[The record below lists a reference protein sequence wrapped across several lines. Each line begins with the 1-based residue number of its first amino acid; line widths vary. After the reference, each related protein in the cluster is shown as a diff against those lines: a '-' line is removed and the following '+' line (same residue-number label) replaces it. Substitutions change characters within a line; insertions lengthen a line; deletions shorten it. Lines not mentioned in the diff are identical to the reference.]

1 MSNIGDNWACPYC
14 NRAQVI
20 TEDRFGNRL
29 TWMSVNGCEHGRL
42 GHIAEYIVCAN
53 DECRK
58 LTFRL
63 YLVQQGKYNP
73 NKAENFEIAG
83 LVDEW
88 RLLPAS
94 FARPQPGYIPGPLR
108 RDYEEACAI
117 RDLSPK
123 ASATITRR
131 CIQGIIRDFCGI
143 SKKRLIDEINE
154 LRERVDN
161 GNAPAGVQLD
171 TVVAIDHVRSIGN
184 IGAHMEA
191 DINVI
196 VDVDPDEAQKLIE
209 LVELLFDEWYVARER
224 RRQRLAE
231 LGVIAAG
238 KKAIQEQKKL
248 PAPVEQ
254 QPSAAQ
260 T

>member
-1 MSNIGDNWACPYC
+1 MPKVGDNWTCPYC

-20 TEDRFGNRL
+20 SKDRFETRL
-29 TWMSVNGCEHGRL
+29 TWIDVKGCEHGEL
-42 GHIAEYIVCAN
+42 GHWVEYVVCAN
-53 DECRK
+53 DKCRK
-58 LTFRL
+58 LSLGF
-63 YLVQQGKYNP
+63 YLVQQGPWN
-73 NKAENFEIAG
+73 NREDRFNIAG
-83 LVDEW
+83 LVGDW

-94 FARPQPGYIPGPLR
+94 FARPQPDYIPEPLR

-143 SKKRLIDEINE
+143 SKKRLIDEIKE
-154 LRERVDN
+154 LRDRVDN
-161 GNAPAGVQLD
+161 GNAPAGVQHD
-171 TVVAIDHVRSIGN
+171 TVDAIDHVRSIGN

-209 LVELLFDEWYVARER
+209 LTELLFDEWYVARER

-231 LGVIAAG
+231 LGVIAEG
-238 KKAIQEQKKL
+238 KKAIQQQKKL
-248 PAPVEQ
+248 PAP
-254 QPSAAQ
+254 A
-260 T
+260 

>member
-1 MSNIGDNWACPYC
+1 MSNLGENWVCPYC

-20 TEDRFGNRL
+20 LEGRCDTRL
-29 TWMSVNGCEHGRL
+29 TWMGVKGCEHGL
-42 GHIAEYIVCAN
+42 VGHFAKYIVCAN

-58 LTFRL
+58 LSLQF
-63 YLVQQGKYNP
+63 YLVRKGSWNGTKG
-73 NKAENFEIAG
+73 EFDVSGIIE
-83 LVDEW
+83 DW

-94 FARPQPGYIPGPLR
+94 FARPQPDYIPEPLR

-123 ASATITRR
+123 ASATLTRR

-154 LRERVDN
+154 LRDRVDN
-161 GNAPAGVQLD
+161 GNAPTGVQAD
-171 TVVAIDHVRSIGN
+171 TVDAIDHVRSIGN

-209 LVELLFDEWYVARER
+209 PIELLFDEWYVARER
-224 RRQRLAE
+224 RQQRLAE
-231 LGVIAAG
+231 LGVIAG
-238 KKAIQEQKKL
+238 KKAVQHQKKL
-248 PAPVEQ
+248 PAPS
-254 QPSAAQ
+254 QPQPAAAQ
-260 T
+260 P